1 MIDWSRVSELIEE
14 IGAEDFGEIVELF
27 LMEVET
33 AIGSLEEAAGD
44 AKATEE
50 QMHFLKGAALNLGF
64 EALAQIC
71 LKGEKAAASGR
82 ADVVTAQEVR
92 TTFETSSAQFQ
103 ADLPERLAA

>member
-33 AIGSLEEAAGD
+33 AIEALEGAVGNAS
-44 AKATEE
+44 ATEE

-64 EALAQIC
+64 ESLAQIC
-71 LKGEKAAASGR
+71 LKGEKAAATGAPDTISP
-82 ADVVTAQEVR
+82 QEVR
-92 TTFETSSAQFQ
+92 DTFTMSRDQFQ
-103 ADLPERLAA
+103 TGLPSRLAA